1 MYYSLAKL
9 TYKSNYN
16 ILEKILKKLCYNTK
30 RQYV

>member
-16 ILEKILKKLCYNTK
+16 ILVNIFEKPCCNTGG
-30 RQYV
+30 QYV